1 MLSSIWKALKG
12 GVSEVGEAIVDNQ
25 AVRILEQEI
34 REAQDAIG
42 KAKQSLTN
50 VKATEMKLN
59 REVNHLR
66 SEASDYEQ
74 KAIALLDK
82 GDEAMAMEVAE
93 RIAELEGEAGEK
105 EAEYNAV
112 KSQVNEL
119 LKIIKQRDTV
129 IAKNKRELEQVK
141 TVSQIQKATS
151 SISDNISATASS
163 GNRVQKAM
171 ERVKAKQAN
180 WKDQMAAGA
189 EMEVAFSGSDL
200 DAKIKAAGV
209 GDNAAVGSDI
219 LARLKAKQAK

>member
-1 MLSSIWKALKG
+1 MLGSIWKALKG

-34 REAQDAIG
+34 REAEDAIR

-66 SEASDYEQ
+66 SEAGDYEQ

-112 KSQVNEL
+112 KSQVIEL

-141 TVSQIQKATS
+141 TVAQIQKATS

-163 GNRVQKAM
+163 GTRVQKAM

-209 GDNAAVGSDI
+209 GDNAAAGSDI
-219 LARLKAKQAK
+219 LARLKAKQAQ